1 MPKPNFQAG
10 DRVWIRP
17 EWDGD
22 ATLYV
27 IVEWNIDRGVI
38 TPLYWPHGVLRPQ
51 ELATAAMLEP
61 IAFSRTKIRK
71 SRSTGPRQRKEK
83 GNQRHA

>member
-1 MPKPNFQAG
+1 MNEPNYRAG
-10 DRVWIRP
+10 DRVRIAP

-22 ATLYV
+22 DTLYV

-38 TPLYWPHGVLRPQ
+38 TPLYWPQGVLRPQ
-51 ELATAAMLEP
+51 EMATAAMIVPEHV
-61 IAFSRTKIRK
+61 SRPTLRK

-83 GNQRHA
+83 GN